1 MAQITST
8 SKHSRTRMGST
19 DQHGNV
25 LGKTTLGHAQ
35 YTIAYKEGSKT
46 HSMTMHCSETQA
58 KAEVDRLTKI
68 GA

>member
-1 MAQITST
+1 MATITST
-8 SKHSRTRMGST
+8 SKHGRTRMGST

-25 LGKTTLGHAQ
+25 LGRTTLGHAQ
-35 YTIAYKEGSKT
+35 YTIGYKEGNKT
-46 HSMTMHCSETQA
+46 RSITMHCSETQA

>member
-1 MAQITST
+1 MAQITSV
-8 SKHSRTRMGST
+8 SKHGRTRMGST

-35 YTIAYKEGSKT
+35 YTIGYKEGNKAR
-46 HSMTMHCSETQA
+46 SMTIHCSEATA